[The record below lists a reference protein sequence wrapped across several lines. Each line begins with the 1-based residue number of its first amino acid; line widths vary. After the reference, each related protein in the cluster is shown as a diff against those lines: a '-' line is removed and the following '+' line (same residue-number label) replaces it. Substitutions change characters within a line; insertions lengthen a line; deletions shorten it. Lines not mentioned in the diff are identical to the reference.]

1 MEAQDHYAEG
11 QNCLDRAEEQHSEAD
26 TAAVDG
32 SASGRSTQQ
41 YLLFDANVYVQRAQ
55 AHFLAA
61 QVQLMAFPAVRSGNY
76 PDGDF
81 T

>member
-1 MEAQDHYAEG
+1 MEAQGHYAEG
-11 QNCLDRAEEQHSEAD
+11 QNCLARGSMVHDHAD
-26 TAAVDG
+26 AHPMGTRMHQAM
-32 SASGRSTQQ
+32 
-41 YLLFDANVYVQRAQ
+41 LFDANVYVQRAQ

-76 PDGDF
+76 SDGDF